1 MFNKKREKTM
11 KKTYIIPEM
20 EIVKIHAQQLLA
32 GSAMAKETDA
42 NIDDENDVLG
52 RNNNFDW

>member
-1 MFNKKREKTM
+1 M

-32 GSAMAKETDA
+32 GSAMAKEIDE
-42 NIDDENDVLG
+42 NIDDEIDVLS
-52 RNNNFDW
+52 RNDNFEWLDS